1 MLRVKRLI
9 VLLTIILV
17 EFHRKNKNQNDK
29 FDDESRYI
37 NVICT
42 CGENMC
48 FGQSSKA

>member
-1 MLRVKRLI
+1 MLCVKRLI
-9 VLLTIILV
+9 VLLTILSL
-17 EFHRKNKNQNDK
+17 EFLRKNKNQNDK

-48 FGQSSKA
+48 FGQSEIA